1 MPGQNG
7 VGEIVEANMT
17 IPADVALTKLLRVV
31 MTIARDMSTAALGA
45 KHPSRPAH
53 LSNEFETFGFVEQAR
68 KIDEGAHD
76 SNLRRFGWTPIDSH
90 LRVPNARLPESFR
103 RRQNRPTDKRRPS
116 PRVPI

>member
-17 IPADVALTKLLRVV
+17 IPADVALTKLPRVV

-45 KHPSRPAH
+45 KRPSRPAQ

-76 SNLRRFGWTPIDSH
+76 SNLRGLGWMPIHSH
-90 LRVPNARLPESFR
+90 TCARRKPA
-103 RRQNRPTDKRRPS
+103 RPS
-116 PRVPI
+116 HFAAGKIVRP